1 MFRISSIAF
10 LSVLLFSSPQYA
22 QQYTESNSQNDT
34 NLSQDIQNY
43 TTRATR
49 FVQEN
54 TNGTPYLNQNFETG
68 SLLNESTVLVS
79 NVVLRY
85 NALHDEF
92 QVKQSVSES
101 DERLQAVRKTS
112 ELFVKMGDDIYTYLL
127 PVNGAGGYY
136 NILFEG
142 NKINLYKKD
151 SKKFVEGAKSVN
163 MMTGD
168 HPNRLV
174 DESSYFIII
183 DDGELVEL
191 TGSRNRKLQAIAG
204 KKRNELRKYVKE
216 NNLNVNREEDLI
228 QAVNYFNGNI

>member
-1 MFRISSIAF
+1 MFRISLIAF
-10 LSVLLFSSPQYA
+10 VSFLLFSSPQFA
-22 QQYTESNSQNDT
+22 QQYTENNSQNDT
-34 NLSQDIQNY
+34 NLSQDLQNY

-54 TNGTPYLNQNFETG
+54 TNGTPYLNENFEAG
-68 SLLNESTVLVS
+68 SLLNESNVLVS

-85 NALHDEF
+85 NALYDEF
-92 QVKQSVSES
+92 QVKKSLNDSE
-101 DERLQAVRKTS
+101 DNAQAVRKTS
-112 ELFVKMGDDIYTYLL
+112 EIFIKMGGNIYTYLL

-142 NKINLYKKD
+142 TQINLYKKD

-174 DESSYFIII
+174 DESSYFIILN
-183 DDGELVEL
+183 DGELVEL

-204 KKRNELRKYVKE
+204 EKRNELRKYVKE
-216 NNLNVNREEDLI
+216 NKLNVNREEDLI
-228 QAVNYFNGNI
+228 QAVTYFNKNF